1 MFSTVRIAPS
11 ILSANFMDM
20 ERDIRMLEEAGADII
35 HVDVMDGHFVPNLTI
50 GVPFIKQLRAI
61 TDLPI
66 DVHLMISNPQEQ
78 IDWYLDLDPD
88 YVSVHI
94 EAVPTKTSFMRSCNI
109 FASGE
114 LIRRSR
120 SSPICPSRRSILSS
134 KRSI

>member
-94 EAVPTKTSFMRSCNI
+94 EAVPDEDELHALI

-114 LIRRSR
+114 PIQRSR
-120 SSPICPSRRSILSS
+120 SSPICPSRYSILSS